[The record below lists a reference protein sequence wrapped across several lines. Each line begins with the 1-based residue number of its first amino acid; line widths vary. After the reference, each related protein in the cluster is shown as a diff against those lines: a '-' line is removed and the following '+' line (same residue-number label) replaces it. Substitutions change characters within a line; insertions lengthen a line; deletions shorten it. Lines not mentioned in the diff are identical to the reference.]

1 MRAANPDDRMT
12 TGQAAVLLNSSR
24 QHVVDL
30 CDRGLLPFT
39 TTGRHRR
46 VRRQDVEEIRAGN
59 EAMTRD
65 QQRSLWLAHAIAGRV
80 VTDPALARSIAV
92 QNLGRMEPNAR
103 GSARGLIEE
112 WRRLL
117 DGPTDRML
125 AAYTSRSEH
134 GRDLRQVAPFAGLLT
149 DAERKVVLDA
159 WQADRRSRSSGG
171 VA

>member
-1 MRAANPDDRMT
+1 M
-12 TGQAAVLLNSSR
+12 AV
-24 QHVVDL
+24 
-30 CDRGLLPFT
+30 
-39 TTGRHRR
+39 
-46 VRRQDVEEIRAGN
+46 
-59 EAMTRD
+59 
-65 QQRSLWLAHAIAGRV
+65 RV
-80 VTDPALARSIAV
+80 VLPLQTEGSVWIVGAPSLAATNVIRGDELLVAPLASVSKAV
-92 QNLGRMEPNAR
+92 TKPENIGRMEPNAR

-159 WQADRRSRSSGG
+159 WQADRRSRSSGA